1 MSVAKR
7 WFLLAST
14 IAFGYFVAHAGRAG
28 VDGPRGLLVP
38 IAGLLAI
45 LSGYSLLWTP

>member
-1 MSVAKR
+1 MRSDRR

-14 IAFGYFVAHAGRAG
+14 VAFGYLVAHAVQAK
-28 VDGPRGLLVP
+28 VDGAQGLLVP
-38 IAGLLAI
+38 IAGLLAV